1 MVVAELKVIP
11 IVEGSLRPY
20 VDAAI
25 AEIKKTGLKYEVEAM
40 CTIIEGE
47 LDEVMKAVKQAH
59 QAVLAQGANRVVT
72 ELSIDERKNGISMEE
87 KVRGCR

>member
-87 KVRGCR
+87 KVRGYR